1 MSISITILFIIIL
14 WFLCQT
20 VIYVKKRKLIFDIV
34 HSFIDFESLESDKL
48 LKEQNDKKINF
59 STISNEHFVAD
70 LVSDTNEIDFWV
82 QDAENKISRMV
93 ITNDEKPGGKRKDP
107 EWCKNIALRLDNF
120 FPSEEESEESEND
133 RRDVHDI
140 CDKLGGKICENIHFK
155 RVDIPENAGAT
166 FYTSTGIKLLPGFS
180 YCLYKPPP
188 VEHSRYQCDP
198 DWGFWIFSPEY
209 ERWMC
214 QSRVPGIYNAASDSF
229 LDACKCGGG
238 GGGGGVGS
246 SSDREKKKKKED
258 GVLLFD
264 GEPLIGGNTTIKTR
278 FKAEDFYSPDFQRRF
293 SCKCPRGYI
302 FDSSVS
308 RTRCI
313 KDRCLVGLPEF
324 AAAPGLD
331 PTTKQCQCGPH
342 FFNINSSL
350 DMPCTGCPV
359 NTPQYDAA
367 SNTLSVY
374 MKCKKHGH
382 DFGLYPC
389 RTDEEKILGCT
400 KVALKVKPVYGRLKS
415 KTGRNADGDSLEDYE
430 EDDYSFE
437 DRIFW

>member
-1 MSISITILFIIIL
+1 MGILIITILFMIIL
-14 WFLCQT
+14 WFLYQT

-34 HSFIDFESLESDKL
+34 HNFNDSESSEGDDKMR
-48 LKEQNDKKINF
+48 KEGKKNKTF
-59 STISNEHFVAD
+59 STLSNEHFVAD
-70 LVSDTNEIDFWV
+70 LVSDRNEIDFWV

-93 ITNDEKPGGKRKDP
+93 IINDEKPPGGKIKDP

-120 FPSEEESEESEND
+120 FLSDTDQVEKSEEND
-133 RRDVHDI
+133 RDVQDI
-140 CDKLGGKICENIHFK
+140 CDQLGGKICENISFK

-188 VEHSRYQCDP
+188 VQHSDYQCDP
-198 DWGFWIFSPEY
+198 DWGFWIFSPKY
-209 ERWMC
+209 ERWLC

-229 LDACKCGGG
+229 LDACKCGGVG
-238 GGGGGVGS
+238 G
-246 SSDREKKKKKED
+246 DREKKED

-264 GEPLIGGNTTIKTR
+264 GEPLIGGNAAIKTR
-278 FKAEDFYSPDFQRRF
+278 FKAEDFYSPDFQKRF
-293 SCKCPRGYI
+293 SCRCPRGYI

-313 KDRCLVGLPEF
+313 KDKCLVGLPEF

-331 PTTKQCQCGPH
+331 PVTKQCRCGPH
-342 FFNINSSL
+342 FFNIDSNL

-374 MKCKKHGH
+374 MKCKKHRH

-400 KVALKVKPVYGRLKS
+400 KIVIKVKPIYRRLKS
-415 KTGRNADGDSLEDYE
+415 KTSKNIDGGKDSLGDNEDHTLE
-430 EDDYSFE
+430 DYSFE